1 MEIKRRR
8 VGRPSI
14 SDETKK
20 LVVRLYN
27 ENEMTCGEIA
37 AACQISMSSLFRILM
52 DRRYYSGILDG
63 RGTSSVY

>member
-37 AACQISMSSLFRILM
+37 ATCKISTSSLFRILKEKELTEF
-52 DRRYYSGILDG
+52 GKNKE
-63 RGTSSVY
+63 

>member
-1 MEIKRRR
+1 MEIKRRK

-14 SDETKK
+14 NDETKK

-37 AACQISMSSLFRILM
+37 AACQRSMSS
-52 DRRYYSGILDG
+52 
-63 RGTSSVY
+63 

>member
-27 ENEMTCGEIA
+27 ENEMTCGEIV
-37 AACQISMSSLFRILM
+37 AACQISMSSLFRILKEKELTEF
-52 DRRYYSGILDG
+52 GKNKE
-63 RGTSSVY
+63 

>member
-37 AACQISMSSLFRILM
+37 AACQISMSSLFRILKKKELTEF
-52 DRRYYSGILDG
+52 GKNKE
-63 RGTSSVY
+63 

>member
-37 AACQISMSSLFRILM
+37 AAVQISMSSLFRILKEKELTEF
-52 DRRYYSGILDG
+52 GKNKE
-63 RGTSSVY
+63 

>member
-37 AACQISMSSLFRILM
+37 AACQISMSSLFRILKAQRKGV
-52 DRRYYSGILDG
+52 DRIWQEQRVDI
-63 RGTSSVY
+63 

>member
-27 ENEMTCGEIA
+27 ENEMTCGEIR
-37 AACQISMSSLFRILM
+37 SEE
-52 DRRYYSGILDG
+52 RRVGKECRSRWSPYH
-63 RGTSSVY
+63 

>member
-37 AACQISMSSLFRILM
+37 AVCKISMSSLFRILKEKELTEF
-52 DRRYYSGILDG
+52 GKNKE
-63 RGTSSVY
+63 